1 MGITRRTFIKGLGS
15 GITAVGLSDVVLT
28 RSGWAGVVAPAKTKD
43 TQVTTSICPF
53 CGVGCGLIANTKGG
67 KLINV
72 EGDPDHPIN
81 QGSLCSKGQAVF
93 EVVTSPRRLKKVRY
107 RAPGS
112 DHWEEKSLD
121 WAMTTLAQ
129 RVKATRD
136 AAFITKSP
144 TGVTVNRTES
154 PGLHRGGRHQQ
165 RRMLPRQQA
174 DPGPGHRLFRT
185 SSPALTL
192 VHGGLV
198 GAHFR
203 TRRHDQPLE
212 RYRQQ

>member
-15 GITAVGLSDVVLT
+15 GITAVGLADVVLT
-28 RSGWAGVVAPAKTKD
+28 RSGWAGVVAPAKTKG

-81 QGSLCSKGQAVF
+81 QGTLCSKGQAVF
-93 EVVTSPRRLKKVRY
+93 EVVTSPRRLQKVRY

-112 DHWEEKSLD
+112 RPLGRE
-121 WAMTTLAQ
+121 A
-129 RVKATRD
+129 
-136 AAFITKSP
+136 P
-144 TGVTVNRTES
+144 GVGHHHPGPAGQGHPGQGVHHQEPCRGDGQPHRS
-154 PGLHRGGRHQQ
+154 PGLHRRGGDQQ
-165 RRMLPRQQA
+165 RRMLPGRQTH
-174 DPGPGHRLFRT
+174 PGPGHRLFRA

-192 VHGGLV
+192 VHRGLV
-198 GAHFR
+198 GANFR

>member
-144 TGVTVNRTES
+144 TGVPVNRTEALAS
-154 PGLHRGGRHQQ
+154 IGGASINNEECYLISKLIAVSGRRLSGTPG
-165 RRMLPRQQA
+165 
-174 DPGPGHRLFRT
+174 
-185 SSPALTL
+185 PALTL

-203 TRRHDQPLE
+203 TGRHDQPLE
-212 RYRQQ
+212 RFRQQ

>member
-15 GITAVGLSDVVLT
+15 GLTALGLSEVVLT
-28 RSGWAGVVAPAKTKD
+28 RSGWAGLVPPPKTKD

-53 CGVGCGLIANTKGG
+53 CGVGCGLIANTKEG

-81 QGSLCSKGQAVF
+81 EGTLCSKGQAVF
-93 EVVTSPRRLKKVRY
+93 EVVTSPRRLKKVKY

-112 DHWEEKSLD
+112 DQWEEKSLD

-136 AAFITKSP
+136 ASFIGKSP
-144 TGVTVNRTES
+144 DGVPVNRTEALAS
-154 PGLHRGGRHQQ
+154 IGGAALNNEECYLLSKLTRALGIVYLEHQ
-165 RRMLPRQQA
+165 A
-174 DPGPGHRLFRT
+174 RL
-185 SSPALTL
+185 
-192 VHGGLV
+192 
-198 GAHFR
+198 
-203 TRRHDQPLE
+203 
-212 RYRQQ
+212 